1 MTTLTVYDP
10 AMCCSTGI
18 CGADVDQRLVN
29 FAADLDWLKSEGVE
43 VKRINI
49 SNEPMEFATNPKI
62 KAVLESDGVDGL
74 PVILI
79 NGDVSSQGRFPD
91 RAELAGWAGVA
102 FAETEVKSSGCCGGN
117 DEPKAETGCCGGNAD
132 SEASSGCC

>member
-29 FAADLDWLKSEGVE
+29 FAADLDWLKSESIE

-62 KAVLESDGVDGL
+62 KAVLDSDGVDGL

-79 NGDVSSQGRFPD
+79 NDEVRSQGRFPD
-91 RAELAGWAGVA
+91 RAELAGWADVA
-102 FAETEVKSSGCCGGN
+102 FTETKVKSSGCCG
-117 DEPKAETGCCGGNAD
+117 DSAEPKSDSGCCGDNTE

>member
-18 CGADVDQRLVN
+18 CGADVDQRLVD

-49 SNEPMEFATNPKI
+49 SNEPMEFATNPKV
-62 KAVLESDGVDGL
+62 KAVLDSDGVEGL
-74 PVILI
+74 PMIIV
-79 NGDVSSQGRFPD
+79 NDETRSQGRFPD

-102 FAETEVKSSGCCGGN
+102 FTETEAKSSGCC
-117 DEPKAETGCCGGNAD
+117 CGSKSGA
-132 SEASSGCC
+132 EASSGCC

>member
-29 FAADLDWLKSEGVE
+29 FAADLDWLKSEGIE
-43 VKRINI
+43 VRRINI

-62 KAVLESDGVDGL
+62 KAVLDSDGVDGL
-74 PVILI
+74 PVVLI
-79 NGDVSSQGRFPD
+79 DGDTRSQGRFPD
-91 RAELAGWAGVA
+91 RAEMAGWAGVTLA
-102 FAETEVKSSGCCGGN
+102 KTEVKSSGCCG
-117 DEPKAETGCCGGNAD
+117 ESSE

>member
-49 SNEPMEFATNPKI
+49 SNEPMEFATNLKV
-62 KAVLESDGVDGL
+62 KAVLDSDGVEGL

-91 RAELAGWAGVA
+91 RAELASWASVA
-102 FAETEVKSSGCCGGN
+102 FAETEVKSSSCCGGN
-117 DEPKAETGCCGGNAD
+117 DE

>member
-18 CGADVDQRLVN
+18 CGADVDQRLVD
-29 FAADLDWLKSEGVE
+29 FAADLDWLKSEGID

-49 SNEPMEFATNPKI
+49 SNEPMEFATNTTV
-62 KAVLESDGVDGL
+62 KAVLDSAGVEGL
-74 PVILI
+74 PVVLVDGE
-79 NGDVSSQGRFPD
+79 NRSQGRYPN
-91 RAELAGWAGVA
+91 RAELAGWASVTL
-102 FAETEVKSSGCCGGN
+102 AETEAKSSGCCGG
-117 DEPKAETGCCGGNAD
+117 DK